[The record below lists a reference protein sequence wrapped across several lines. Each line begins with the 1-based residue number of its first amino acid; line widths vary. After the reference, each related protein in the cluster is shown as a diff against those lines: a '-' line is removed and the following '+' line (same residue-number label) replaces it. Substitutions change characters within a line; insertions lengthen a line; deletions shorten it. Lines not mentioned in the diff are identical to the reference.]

1 MLAQVLQEN
10 LGARYN
16 IKAVGN
22 FSFADLT
29 MGFIH
34 GMIPG
39 LDQAMADMPGGTC
52 ASMPVL
58 YVAVGRRLGYPL
70 KLVLTDS
77 HVFARWDGLNHD
89 NPAWRERF
97 NCETTNGFHKFDDDY
112 YRTWPFPV
120 TEHEVRVN
128 GFLKS
133 LTPAGELALFM
144 ATRGHHA
151 EDVHQLAFAARCY
164 ENAYRYDPSRPCY
177 RSWFLD
183 AALASGYQASTPALQ
198 ASLKVKRGRS
208 YRQPVAS
215 ANPHNR
221 IANNPLAP
229 TTIPRPQINPT
240 FRDTLFPPGYS
251 PDPKMYYDSVDA
263 FDF

>member
-1 MLAQVLQEN
+1 
-10 LGARYN
+10 
-16 IKAVGN
+16 
-22 FSFADLT
+22 
-29 MGFIH
+29 
-34 GMIPG
+34 
-39 LDQAMADMPGGTC
+39 
-52 ASMPVL
+52 MPVL

-70 KLVLTDS
+70 KLALTDS

-97 NCETTNGFHKFDDDY
+97 NCETTNGFHQFDDDY

-183 AALASGYQASTPALQ
+183 AALSSGYQASTPALQ
-198 ASLKVKRGRS
+198 ASLDAKRGRTTF
-208 YRQPVAS
+208 RQPAVS
-215 ANPHNR
+215 VSPYNR
-221 IANNPLAP
+221 ITNNAIAP
-229 TTIPRPQINPT
+229 MTTPRPQPNSVIGASPFPSGHSPEPTTYYNP
-240 FRDTLFPPGYS
+240 S
-251 PDPKMYYDSVDA
+251 NV